1 MAERLKLLA
10 PPTIRAFFGGG
21 LCGHHI
27 LASPRRWLPVWRPA
41 GSMWFRSF
49 ETF

>member
-21 LCGHHI
+21 PCGHQRFGFAMALGTRVVSGGI
-27 LASPRRWLPVWRPA
+27 DVVPLV
-41 GSMWFRSF
+41 
-49 ETF
+49 